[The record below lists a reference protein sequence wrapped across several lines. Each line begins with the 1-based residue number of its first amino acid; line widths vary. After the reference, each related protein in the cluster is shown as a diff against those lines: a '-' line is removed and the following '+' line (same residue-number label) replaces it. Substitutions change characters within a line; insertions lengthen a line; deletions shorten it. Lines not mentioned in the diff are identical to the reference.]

1 LSIAQIDAGWLL
13 TIKEPS
19 MRTRIEGDYDPGF
32 AKVLDAFAENFNKHG
47 ELGAAA
53 AVVVDGRLV
62 VDIWGGHR
70 DEKRTRPWTKD
81 TLVNVYSTTKG
92 LLAVCAHQLVS
103 TGKLDLDAPVAK
115 YWPEFAQ
122 AGKKDLP
129 VRHLLNHRAGLPAI
143 SKPLAA
149 DALFDW
155 NVMCSAL
162 AEQQPWWKPGEKHGY
177 HAMTFG
183 FLIGE
188 LIRRITGESP
198 RDYLRTKLAAPLG
211 ADFQIGLSERD
222 ENRVAEI
229 IAAPPPLPGAPNPLA
244 ALMSASPESV
254 TAKTLA
260 NPPSVTAPGVSN
272 SQAWRRA
279 QLPAANGHGTARA
292 LAQVYG
298 ALSRGGEIGGV
309 RLIAPEA
316 IRRFSEE
323 QSSGLDEVLLIPTR
337 FSLGFMMSLPG
348 ASMGPGTR
356 SFGHP
361 GAGGSLGFAD
371 PDAKIGFGYIMNQM
385 NAGILID
392 QRATALIDALYQ
404 SL

>member
-1 LSIAQIDAGWLL
+1 MGAS
-13 TIKEPS
+13 
-19 MRTRIEGDYDPGF
+19 IEGECDSGF
-32 AKVLDAFAENFNKHG
+32 SRVREAFAENFDNHR
-47 ELGAAA
+47 EVGAAVA
-53 AVVVDGRLV
+53 IVVDGRRV
-62 VDIWGGHR
+62 VDLWGGHR
-70 DEKRTRPWTKD
+70 DEKRTRPWTRD

-92 LLAVCAHQLVS
+92 LMAVCAHQLVS
-103 TGKLDLDAPVAK
+103 SGKLDLDAPVAR

-122 AGKKDLP
+122 AGKKELP
-129 VRHLLNHRAGLPAI
+129 VRFLLSHRAGLPAI
-143 SKPLAA
+143 SKPLPAE
-149 DALFDW
+149 ALFDW
-155 NVMCSAL
+155 DVMCSAL

-183 FLIGE
+183 FLVGE

-198 RDYLRTKLAAPLG
+198 RDYLRTKLAAPLR

-229 IAAPPPLPGAPNPLA
+229 IAAPPPLPGAPNPMA
-244 ALMSASPESV
+244 ALLSAKPESV
-254 TAKTLA
+254 TARTLA
-260 NPPSVTAPGVSN
+260 NPPSVSAPGVSN
-272 SQAWRRA
+272 SPAWRRA

-309 RLIAPEA
+309 RVIAPEA

-337 FSLGFMMSLPG
+337 FSLGFMMSLPS

-392 QRATALIDALYQ
+392 QRATALINALYQ

>member
-1 LSIAQIDAGWLL
+1 MPGWPFS
-13 TIKEPS
+13 IKEPS
-19 MRTRIEGDYDPGF
+19 MHARIEGECDPRF
-32 AKVLDAFAENFNKHG
+32 SRVRDAFAENFNKQG
-47 ELGAAA
+47 EVGAAV
-53 AVVVDGRLV
+53 AVVVDGGPV
-62 VDIWGGHR
+62 VDFWGGYQ

-92 LLAVCAHQLVS
+92 LMAVCAHQLVS
-103 TGKLDLDAPVAK
+103 TGRLDLDAPVAK

-129 VRHLLNHRAGLPAI
+129 VRYLLSHRAGLPAI

-149 DALFDW
+149 EALFDW
-155 NVMCSAL
+155 DVMCSAL

-183 FLIGE
+183 FLVGE
-188 LIRRITGESP
+188 LIRRITDESP
-198 RDYLRTKLAAPLG
+198 RDYLRTKLVAPLG

-229 IAAPPPLPGAPNPLA
+229 IAAPTPPRGAPNPMA
-244 ALMSASPESV
+244 ALMSAKPESV

-260 NPPSVTAPGVSN
+260 NPPSVSAPGVSN

-309 RLIAPEA
+309 RVIAPEA
-316 IRRFSEE
+316 IRRFYEE

-371 PDAKIGFGYIMNQM
+371 PDTKIGFGYIMNQM

-392 QRATALIDALYQ
+392 QRATALIDAVYQ

>member
-1 LSIAQIDAGWLL
+1 MSA
-13 TIKEPS
+13 K
-19 MRTRIEGDYDPGF
+19 IEGECDPRF
-32 AKVLDAFAENFNKHG
+32 AGVGDAFAENFSKQG
-47 ELGAAA
+47 EVGAAV
-53 AVVVDGRLV
+53 AVTVDGRKV
-62 VDIWGGHR
+62 VDLWGGHR
-70 DEKRTRPWTKD
+70 DQKRTQPWDRD

-92 LLAVCAHQLVS
+92 LMAICAHQLVAS
-103 TGKLDLDAPVAK
+103 GKLDLDAPVAK

-129 VRHLLNHRAGLPAI
+129 VRYLLSHRAGLPAI
-143 SKPLAA
+143 SKPLKSE
-149 DALFDW
+149 ALFDW
-155 NVMCSAL
+155 DIMCSAL

-183 FLIGE
+183 FLVGE

-198 RDYLRTKLAAPLG
+198 RDYLKKNLAAPLG

-229 IAAPPPLPGAPNPLA
+229 IAAPPPRSGAPNPLA
-244 ALMSASPESV
+244 ALMSADPESV
-254 TAKTLA
+254 TAKTLS
-260 NPPSVTAPGVSN
+260 NPPSVSAPGVSN
-272 SQAWRRA
+272 TRAWRRA
-279 QLPAANGHGTARA
+279 QLPAANGHATARA

-309 RLIAPEA
+309 RVIAPEA
-316 IRRFSEE
+316 LSRFSEE
-323 QSSGLDEVLLIPTR
+323 QSSGPDAVLLISTR

-348 ASMGPGTR
+348 ASMGPGAR

-392 QRATALIDALYQ
+392 QRATALIDAVYE

>member
-1 LSIAQIDAGWLL
+1 MGAS
-13 TIKEPS
+13 
-19 MRTRIEGDYDPGF
+19 IEGECDSGF
-32 AKVLDAFAENFNKHG
+32 SRVREAFAENFDNQR
-47 ELGAAA
+47 EVGAAVA
-53 AVVVDGRLV
+53 IVVDGRRV
-62 VDIWGGHR
+62 VDLWGGHR
-70 DEKRTRPWTKD
+70 DEKRTRPWTRD

-92 LLAVCAHQLVS
+92 LMAVCAHQLVS
-103 TGKLDLDAPVAK
+103 SGKLDLDAPVAR

-129 VRHLLNHRAGLPAI
+129 VRFLLSHRAGLPAI
-143 SKPLAA
+143 SKPLPAE
-149 DALFDW
+149 ALFEWD
-155 NVMCSAL
+155 VMCSAL

-183 FLIGE
+183 FLVGE

-198 RDYLRTKLAAPLG
+198 RDYLRTKLAAPLH

-229 IAAPPPLPGAPNPLA
+229 IAAPPPPPGAPNPMA
-244 ALMSASPESV
+244 ALLSAKPESV
-254 TAKTLA
+254 TARTLA
-260 NPPSVTAPGVSN
+260 NPPSVSAPGVSN
-272 SQAWRRA
+272 SPAWRRA

-309 RLIAPEA
+309 RVIAPEA

-337 FSLGFMMSLPG
+337 FSLGFMMSLPS

-392 QRATALIDALYQ
+392 QRATALINALYQ

>member
-1 LSIAQIDAGWLL
+1 MGASIGGECD
-13 TIKEPS
+13 S
-19 MRTRIEGDYDPGF
+19 GF
-32 AKVLDAFAENFNKHG
+32 SRVREAFAENFDNQR
-47 ELGAAA
+47 EVGAAVA
-53 AVVVDGRLV
+53 IVVDGRLV
-62 VDIWGGHR
+62 VDLWGGHR
-70 DEKRTRPWTKD
+70 DEKRTRLWNRD

-92 LLAVCAHQLVS
+92 LMAVCAHQLVS
-103 TGKLDLDAPVAK
+103 SGKLDLDAPVAR

-129 VRHLLNHRAGLPAI
+129 VRFLLSHRAGLPAI
-143 SKPLAA
+143 SKPLPAE
-149 DALFDW
+149 ALFDW
-155 NVMCSAL
+155 DVMCSAL

-183 FLIGE
+183 FLVGE

-198 RDYLRTKLAAPLG
+198 RDYLRTKLAAPLH

-229 IAAPPPLPGAPNPLA
+229 IAAPPPPPGAPNPMA
-244 ALMSASPESV
+244 ALLSAKPESV
-254 TAKTLA
+254 TARTLA
-260 NPPSVTAPGVSN
+260 NPPSVSAPGVSN
-272 SQAWRRA
+272 SPAWRRA

-298 ALSRGGEIGGV
+298 ALSRSGEIGGV
-309 RLIAPEA
+309 RVIAPEA

-337 FSLGFMMSLPG
+337 FSLGFMMSLPS

-392 QRATALIDALYQ
+392 QRATALINALYQ

>member
-1 LSIAQIDAGWLL
+1 MGASIGGECD
-13 TIKEPS
+13 S
-19 MRTRIEGDYDPGF
+19 GF
-32 AKVLDAFAENFNKHG
+32 SRVREAFAENFDNQR
-47 ELGAAA
+47 EVGAAVA
-53 AVVVDGRLV
+53 IVVDGRRV
-62 VDIWGGHR
+62 VDLWGGHR
-70 DEKRTRPWTKD
+70 DEKRTRLWNRD

-92 LLAVCAHQLVS
+92 LMAVCAHQLVS
-103 TGKLDLDAPVAK
+103 SGKLDLDAPVAR

-129 VRHLLNHRAGLPAI
+129 VRFLLSHRAGLPAI
-143 SKPLAA
+143 SKPLPAE
-149 DALFDW
+149 ALFDW
-155 NVMCSAL
+155 DIMCSAL

-183 FLIGE
+183 FLVGE

-198 RDYLRTKLAAPLG
+198 RDYLRTKLAAPLH

-229 IAAPPPLPGAPNPLA
+229 IAAPPPPPGAPNPMA
-244 ALMSASPESV
+244 ALLSAKPESV
-254 TAKTLA
+254 TARTLA
-260 NPPSVTAPGVSN
+260 NPPSVSAPGVSN
-272 SQAWRRA
+272 SPAWRRA

-309 RLIAPEA
+309 RVIAPEA

-337 FSLGFMMSLPG
+337 FSLGFMMSLPS

-392 QRATALIDALYQ
+392 QRATALINALYE

>member
-1 LSIAQIDAGWLL
+1 MGA
-13 TIKEPS
+13 
-19 MRTRIEGDYDPGF
+19 RIEGECDSGF
-32 AKVLDAFAENFNKHG
+32 SRVREAFAENFDNHR
-47 ELGAAA
+47 EVGAAVA
-53 AVVVDGRLV
+53 IVVDGRRV
-62 VDIWGGHR
+62 VDLWGGHR
-70 DEKRTRPWTKD
+70 DEKRTRPWTRD

-92 LLAVCAHQLVS
+92 LMAVCAHQLVS
-103 TGKLDLDAPVAK
+103 SGKLDLDAPVAR

-129 VRHLLNHRAGLPAI
+129 VRFLLSHRAGLPAI
-143 SKPLAA
+143 SKPLPAE
-149 DALFDW
+149 ALFDW
-155 NVMCSAL
+155 DVMCSAL

-183 FLIGE
+183 FLVGE

-198 RDYLRTKLAAPLG
+198 RDYLRTKLAAPLH

-229 IAAPPPLPGAPNPLA
+229 IAAPPPPPGAPNPMA
-244 ALMSASPESV
+244 ALLSAKPDSV
-254 TAKTLA
+254 TARTLA
-260 NPPSVTAPGVSN
+260 NPPSVSAPGVSN
-272 SQAWRRA
+272 SPAWRRA

-309 RLIAPEA
+309 RVIAPEA

-337 FSLGFMMSLPG
+337 FSLGFMMSLPS

-371 PDAKIGFGYIMNQM
+371 PEAKIGFGYIMNQM

-392 QRATALIDALYQ
+392 QRATALINALYQ
-404 SL
+404 NL

>member
-1 LSIAQIDAGWLL
+1 MGAS
-13 TIKEPS
+13 
-19 MRTRIEGDYDPGF
+19 IEGECDSGF
-32 AKVLDAFAENFNKHG
+32 SRVREAFADNFANHR
-47 ELGAAA
+47 EVGAAVA
-53 AVVVDGRLV
+53 IVVDGRRV
-62 VDIWGGHR
+62 VDLWGGHR
-70 DEKRTRPWTKD
+70 DEKRTRPWTRD

-92 LLAVCAHQLVS
+92 LMAVCAHQLVS
-103 TGKLDLDAPVAK
+103 TGKLDLDAPVAR

-129 VRHLLNHRAGLPAI
+129 VRFLLSHRAGLPAI
-143 SKPLAA
+143 SKALPAE
-149 DALFDW
+149 ALFDW
-155 NVMCSAL
+155 DVMCSAL

-183 FLIGE
+183 FLVGE

-229 IAAPPPLPGAPNPLA
+229 IAAPPPPPGAPNPMA
-244 ALMSASPESV
+244 ALMSAKPESV
-254 TAKTLA
+254 TARTLA
-260 NPPSVTAPGVSN
+260 NPPSVSAPGVSN
-272 SQAWRRA
+272 SPAWRRA

-309 RLIAPEA
+309 RVIAPEA

-337 FSLGFMMSLPG
+337 FSLGFMMSLPS

>member
-1 LSIAQIDAGWLL
+1 MSP
-13 TIKEPS
+13 T
-19 MRTRIEGDYDPGF
+19 IEGKCDPRF
-32 AKVLDAFAENFNKHG
+32 ARVRDAFARNFDKEG
-47 ELGAAA
+47 EVGAAA
-53 AVVVDGRLV
+53 AVVLDGSPV
-62 VDIWGGHR
+62 VDLWGGYQ
-70 DEKRTRPWTKD
+70 DQKRTRPWTKD

-92 LLAVCAHQLVS
+92 LMAVCAHQLVS

-122 AGKKDLP
+122 SGKQELP
-129 VRHLLNHRAGLPAI
+129 VRYLLSHRAGLPAL
-143 SKPLAA
+143 SKPLPAE
-149 DALFDW
+149 ALFDW
-155 NVMCSAL
+155 DIMCSAL
-162 AEQQPWWKPGEKHGY
+162 AEQQPWWRPGEKHGY

-183 FLIGE
+183 FLVGE

-211 ADFQIGLSERD
+211 VDFQIGLSERD

-229 IAAPPPLPGAPNPLA
+229 IAAPPPPPGAPNPLA

-254 TAKTLA
+254 TAKTLT
-260 NPPSVTAPGVSN
+260 NPPSVSAPGVSN
-272 SQAWRRA
+272 SWAWRRA

-309 RLIAPEA
+309 RVIASDA

-323 QSSGLDEVLLIPTR
+323 QSSGPDEVLLIPTR
-337 FSLGFMMSLPG
+337 FSLGFMMSLPS
-348 ASMGPGTR
+348 ASMGPGART
-356 SFGHP
+356 FGHP

>member
-1 LSIAQIDAGWLL
+1 MGA
-13 TIKEPS
+13 
-19 MRTRIEGDYDPGF
+19 RIEGECDSGF
-32 AKVLDAFAENFNKHG
+32 SRVRDAFAENFDNRG
-47 ELGAAA
+47 EVGAAVA
-53 AVVVDGRLV
+53 IVVDGRRV
-62 VDIWGGHR
+62 VDLWGGHR
-70 DEKRTRPWTKD
+70 DEKRTRPWTRD

-92 LLAVCAHQLVS
+92 LMAVCAHQLVAS
-103 TGKLDLDAPVAK
+103 GKLDLDAPVAR

-129 VRHLLNHRAGLPAI
+129 VRYLLSHRAGLPAI
-143 SKPLAA
+143 SKPLPAE
-149 DALFDW
+149 ALFDW
-155 NVMCSAL
+155 DVMCSAL

-183 FLIGE
+183 FLVGE

-198 RDYLRTKLAAPLG
+198 RDYLRTKLIAPLS
-211 ADFQIGLSERD
+211 ADFQIGVSERD
-222 ENRVAEI
+222 EDRVAEI
-229 IAAPPPLPGAPNPLA
+229 IAAQPPPPGAPNPLA
-244 ALMSASPESV
+244 ALMSANPDSV

-260 NPPSVTAPGVSN
+260 NPPSVSAPGVSN
-272 SQAWRRA
+272 SKAWRRA

-292 LAQVYG
+292 LAQLYG

-309 RLIAPEA
+309 RVIAPEA

-323 QSSGLDEVLLIPTR
+323 QSSGPDAVLLMPTR
-337 FSLGFMMSLPG
+337 FSLGFMMSLPS
-348 ASMGPGTR
+348 ASMGPGAR

-392 QRATALIDALYQ
+392 QRATALINALYQ

>member
-1 LSIAQIDAGWLL
+1 
-13 TIKEPS
+13 
-19 MRTRIEGDYDPGF
+19 M
-32 AKVLDAFAENFNKHG
+32 
-47 ELGAAA
+47 
-53 AVVVDGRLV
+53 
-62 VDIWGGHR
+62 
-70 DEKRTRPWTKD
+70 
-81 TLVNVYSTTKG
+81 
-92 LLAVCAHQLVS
+92 AVCAHQLVS
-103 TGKLDLDAPVAK
+103 SGKLDLDAPVAR

-129 VRHLLNHRAGLPAI
+129 VRFLLSHRAGLPAI
-143 SKPLAA
+143 SKPLPAE
-149 DALFDW
+149 ALFDW
-155 NVMCSAL
+155 DIMCSAL

-183 FLIGE
+183 FLVGE

-198 RDYLRTKLAAPLG
+198 RDYLRTKLAAPLH

-229 IAAPPPLPGAPNPLA
+229 IAAPPPPPGAPNPMA
-244 ALMSASPESV
+244 ALLSAKPESV
-254 TAKTLA
+254 TARTLA
-260 NPPSVTAPGVSN
+260 NPPSVSAPGVSN
-272 SQAWRRA
+272 SPAWRRA

-309 RLIAPEA
+309 RVIAPEA

-337 FSLGFMMSLPG
+337 FSLGFMMSLPS

-392 QRATALIDALYQ
+392 QRATALINALYE

>member
-1 LSIAQIDAGWLL
+1 
-13 TIKEPS
+13 
-19 MRTRIEGDYDPGF
+19 MRAKIEGDCDLTF
-32 AKVLDAFAENFNKHG
+32 ARVRDAFAENFNKQG
-47 ELGAAA
+47 EVGAAV
-53 AVVVDGRLV
+53 AVVVDGRPV
-62 VDIWGGHR
+62 VDLWGGYR
-70 DEKRTRPWTKD
+70 DEKRTQPWTKD

-92 LLAVCAHQLVS
+92 LMAVCAHQLVS

-129 VRHLLNHRAGLPAI
+129 VRYLLSHRAGLPAI
-143 SKPLAA
+143 SKPLPAE
-149 DALFDW
+149 ALFDW
-155 NVMCSAL
+155 DVMCSAL
-162 AEQQPWWKPGEKHGY
+162 AEQRPWWKPGEKHGY

-183 FLIGE
+183 FLVGE
-188 LIRRITGESP
+188 LIRRITGQPP
-198 RDYLRTKLAAPLG
+198 RDYMRTKLAAPLG
-211 ADFQIGLSERD
+211 ADFQIGLTERD
-222 ENRVAEI
+222 ENRVAET
-229 IAAPPPLPGAPNPLA
+229 IAALPPPPGAPNPLA
-244 ALMSASPESV
+244 ALMSADPESV
-254 TAKTLA
+254 TAKALA
-260 NPPSVTAPGVSN
+260 NPPSVSAPGVSN
-272 SQAWRRA
+272 SKAWRRA

-309 RLIAPEA
+309 RVIAPEA

-323 QSSGLDEVLLIPTR
+323 QSSGPDEVLLMPTR

-371 PDAKIGFGYIMNQM
+371 PDAKIGFGYVMNQM

-392 QRATALIDALYQ
+392 QRATALIDAIYE

>member
-1 LSIAQIDAGWLL
+1 
-13 TIKEPS
+13 
-19 MRTRIEGDYDPGF
+19 MRSLIEGVCDPEF
-32 AKVLDAFAENFNKHG
+32 ARVRDAFADNFNQQG
-47 ELGAAA
+47 EVGS
-53 AVVVDGRLV
+53 AVAIVLDGRPVVDL
-62 VDIWGGHR
+62 WGGYR
-70 DEKRTRPWTKD
+70 DEKRTQPWTED

-92 LLAVCAHQLVS
+92 LMAVCAHQLVS
-103 TGKLDLDAPVAK
+103 AGRLDLDAPVAK
-115 YWPEFAQ
+115 YWPDFAQ
-122 AGKKDLP
+122 AGKEDLP
-129 VRHLLNHRAGLPAI
+129 VRYLLSHRAGLPAI
-143 SKPLAA
+143 SEPLPAE
-149 DALFDW
+149 ALFDW
-155 NVMCSAL
+155 DLMCSAL
-162 AEQQPWWKPGEKHGY
+162 AKQQPWWKPGEKHGY

-183 FLIGE
+183 FLVGE

-198 RDYLRTKLAAPLG
+198 RDYLKTKLAAPLG

-229 IAAPPPLPGAPNPLA
+229 IAAPPPPPGAPNPLA
-244 ALMSASPESV
+244 ALMSAKPESV
-254 TAKTLA
+254 TAKTLT
-260 NPPSVTAPGVSN
+260 NPPSVSAPGVSN
-272 SQAWRRA
+272 SSAWRRA

-309 RLIAPEA
+309 RVIAPET

-348 ASMGPGTR
+348 ASMGPGTH